1 MPVVQQLPNVEAQKQ
16 GIFAANKNSALNP
29 TLDAEGR
36 AAFAARQN
44 AAVSGSG
51 DPKEARLQK
60 AGLQADGS
68 AISAGQSGAA
78 PIIGFDRSGE
88 EWRVRVSVNPG
99 APILYRDPN
108 PGVMA
113 SLRETDGVI
122 FPYVPQV
129 TVAYQARYGSQP
141 LTHTN
146 YTNYFYEASEVQ
158 AIQISGEFSVQNDF
172 DAQYLLGVLYF
183 FRAATKMFYGS
194 SGIYQ
199 GSPPPILYLDGYGA
213 HYLPHVPCILT
224 QFSHTMP
231 NDVDYIETR
240 YQSKSMTTTT
250 IDSATKLPTTK
261 TGSGTITTQTAELPA
276 MTRLPTMSTI
286 SISLQ
291 PVYSR
296 AKQREFD
303 FSAFARGDMIT
314 KGII

>member
-1 MPVVQQLPNVEAQKQ
+1 MPVVEDSKL
-16 GIFAANKNSALNP
+16 GLFAPNKNSQLNP
-29 TLDAEGR
+29 TLDPAGR
-36 AAFAARQN
+36 AAFTERQKGTI
-44 AAVSGSG
+44 SGSG
-51 DPKEARLQK
+51 DPKESRLQK

-68 AISAGQSGAA
+68 ALNTTTASGGA
-78 PIIGFDRSGE
+78 PVIGFDRSGE
-88 EWRVRVSVNPG
+88 EWRVRISVSPG

-108 PGVMA
+108 PGVM
-113 SLRETDGVI
+113 SYLKDTDGVI

-146 YTNYFYEASEVQ
+146 YTNFFYEASEVQ

-183 FRAATKMFYGS
+183 FRAATKMFYGN
-194 SGIYQ
+194 SGTYQ

-213 HYLPHVPCILT
+213 HYLPHVPCLLT

-231 NDVDYIETR
+231 NDVDYIETT
-240 YQSKSMTTTT
+240 YQSKNTTKTT

-261 TGSGTITTQTAELPA
+261 TGSGTITTETASLPEK
-276 MTRLPTMSTI
+276 TRLPTVSTI
-286 SISLQ
+286 SITLQ

-303 FSAFARGDMIT
+303 FNAFARGDMIT
-314 KGII
+314 KGML

>member
-1 MPVVQQLPNVEAQKQ
+1 MPVVEDSKL
-16 GIFAANKNSALNP
+16 GLFAPNKNSQLNP

-36 AAFAARQN
+36 AAFAERQK
-44 AAVSGSG
+44 ATVSGSG
-51 DPKEARLQK
+51 DPKESRLLK
-60 AGLQADGS
+60 AGLQADGT
-68 AISAGQSGAA
+68 AIGSSTGGT
-78 PIIGFDRSGE
+78 PPVIGFDRSGE

-113 SLRETDGVI
+113 YLKDTDGVI

-141 LTHTN
+141 LTHAN

-158 AIQISGEFSVQNDF
+158 AIQINGEFSVQNDF
-172 DAQYLLGVLYF
+172 DAQYLLGALYF
-183 FRAATKMFYGS
+183 FRAATKMFYGN
-194 SGIYQ
+194 SGTYQ

-213 HYLPHVPCILT
+213 HYLPHVPCLLT

-231 NDVDYIETR
+231 NDVDYVETT
-240 YQSKSMTTTT
+240 YQSKTTTKTT
-250 IDSATKLPTTK
+250 IDTATKLPTTR
-261 TGSGTITTQTAELPA
+261 TGSGTITTETAELPA
-276 MTRLPTMSTI
+276 RTRLPTVSTI
-286 SISLQ
+286 SITLQ

-303 FSAFARGDMIT
+303 FNAFARGDMIT
-314 KGII
+314 GGVI

>member
-1 MPVVQQLPNVEAQKQ
+1 MPVVEDSKVGL
-16 GIFAANKNSALNP
+16 FAPNKNSQNNP

-36 AAFAARQN
+36 AAFLERQKGTT
-44 AAVSGSG
+44 SGSG
-51 DPKEARLQK
+51 DPKESRLLK
-60 AGLQADGS
+60 AGLQADGT
-68 AISAGQSGAA
+68 AIGSSTGGAQ
-78 PIIGFDRSGE
+78 PTIGFDRSGE

-113 SLRETDGVI
+113 YLKDTDGVI

-158 AIQISGEFSVQNDF
+158 AIQINGEFSVQNDF
-172 DAQYLLGVLYF
+172 DAQYLLGALYF
-183 FRAATKMFYGS
+183 FRAATKMFYGN
-194 SGIYQ
+194 SGTYQ

-213 HYLPHVPCILT
+213 HYLPHVPCLLT

-231 NDVDYIETR
+231 NDVDYVETT
-240 YQSKSMTTTT
+240 YQSKTTTKTT
-250 IDSATKLPTTK
+250 IDAATKLPTTK
-261 TGSGTITTQTAELPA
+261 TGSGTITTETAELPA
-276 MTRLPTMSTI
+276 RTRLPTVSTI
-286 SISLQ
+286 SITLQ

-303 FSAFARGDMIT
+303 FNAFARGDMIT